1 MTLKKQSIRS
11 NQIILANDKPITK
24 DELIAESEN
33 WSESQEKFFKKMCDK
48 SVDWSVKVN
57 FENIYPFVLVV
68 RGSLAMYEGEVFIN
82 EFRIVVPTKLFV
94 VFILGVN

>member
-1 MTLKKQSIRS
+1 VFDINIDGSVFLMFW
-11 NQIILANDKPITK
+11 
-24 DELIAESEN
+24 ELLRKNEERVN
-33 WSESQEKFFKKMCDK
+33 GSESFPEKFFKKMCDK